1 MVERR
6 IPAAAVAQLLEQ
18 VGRMSHAAG
27 HAEGLFPAQWVAL
40 RYFAEADAPARTVAA
55 LARFQ
60 GMSIAPVARSVR
72 TLVDKGLLLRR
83 PHPAQARGDL
93 VEVSATGRELLAR
106 DPRRALVDAVQ
117 ALENGQIETLAEA
130 LELIARALAA
140 RGIGSGE

>member
-1 MVERR
+1 
-6 IPAAAVAQLLEQ
+6 
-18 VGRMSHAAG
+18 MSHAAG

-83 PHPAQARGDL
+83 PHPTQTRGDL
-93 VEVSATGRELLAR
+93 IELSAAGRKLLVR
-106 DPRRALVDAVQ
+106 DPRKLVVE
-117 ALENGQIETLAEA
+117 ALEALETGQIETLAEA
-130 LELIARALAA
+130 LEHMARALAA
-140 RGIGSGE
+140 RGVSSGE